1 MTDSRTRLEIQG
13 ATQQWVASFMS
24 QYGISAAAMTDAL
37 NAILVQLHSQVIE
50 EYLVSEAQA
59 AQQKKE
65 LEEMENGQADL

>member
-1 MTDSRTRLEIQG
+1 MTDLRTRLEIQG
-13 ATQQWVASFMS
+13 ATQQWVASFMN